1 MTASGQEEGT
11 GALFFDISL
20 LFLQGNRERVFSRT
34 LVAELNGLG
43 DRPWAGMRQGK
54 EITEL
59 WLARQL
65 RPYGVRPKTM
75 WIGKSVA
82 KGYLKNDFE
91 EIFHRY
97 IPKAQAQALL
107 DELKVS
113 IQPPKAEEDSVGSQG
128 QNGAA
133 GKENAEAGEDCGA
146 AE

>member
-1 MTASGQEEGT
+1 
-11 GALFFDISL
+11 
-20 LFLQGNRERVFSRT
+20 
-34 LVAELNGLG
+34 
-43 DRPWAGMRQGK
+43 MRQGK
-54 EITEL
+54 EVTEL

-82 KGYLKNDFE
+82 RGYFKADFQ

-97 IPKAQAQALL
+97 TPKAQAQALL

-113 IQPPKAEEDSVGSQG
+113 NQPPLAEEDSVSSQG
-128 QNGAA
+128 QNGTA